1 MKKGTGVKA
10 RILELAA
17 RPEGVGVSD
26 FPGLDVTDASGRMC
40 SMVTQGLLFRG
51 AKGARNTRYFADPKA
66 AEASAKAQSLAET
79 KRPLATLGPLS
90 KANFAKD
97 AETVITAKTK
107 VTICPPYKPRFEAHT
122 LPFVQTANQA
132 GRVVAEVEL

>member
-1 MKKGTGVKA
+1 MSTKNTVLKI
-10 RILELAA
+10 RELAA
-17 RPEGVGVSD
+17 RPEGVCAADMVGITDPSD
-26 FPGLDVTDASGRMC
+26 RLCKMTADGQLY
-40 SMVTQGLLFRG
+40 RG
-51 AKGARNTRYFADPKA
+51 AKLWRGTRYFSDQRA
-66 AEASAKAQSLAET
+66 AERNQQEHAKAQPMVKMVPT
-79 KRPLATLGPLS
+79 T